1 MALLNILPKYLG
13 FQRLK
18 MFEFNELIVWLERNP
33 QWIAVGI
40 IGASFVESFALIGII
55 IPGVVL
61 LAVISGLAAT
71 SLSIF
76 EVVMLAYFSS
86 LLSDIAS
93 FFIGFSLRNSLSKLW
108 PFKNHPEF
116 LINGQQFF
124 QRYGMIGLFVGK
136 FIGPIRPLL
145 PITAGS
151 LNMNKRN
158 FFFIEILSCF
168 LWALIYTIPGYYA
181 GQSVVTENSN
191 PLDSIWFWIGIIVL
205 LLFIRYFS
213 KKFK

>member
-1 MALLNILPKYLG
+1 LNILPKYLG

>member
-1 MALLNILPKYLG
+1 MNILPKYLG

>member
-1 MALLNILPKYLG
+1 
-13 FQRLK
+13 

-108 PFKNHPEF
+108 PFRNHPEF
-116 LINGQQFF
+116 LINGQKFF
-124 QRYGMIGLFVGK
+124 KRYGMIGLFVGK

-151 LNMNKRN
+151 LNMNKKS
-158 FFFIEILSCF
+158 FFLIEILSCF

-213 KKFK
+213 RKFK

>member
-1 MALLNILPKYLG
+1 
-13 FQRLK
+13 
-18 MFEFNELIVWLERNP
+18 
-33 QWIAVGI
+33 
-40 IGASFVESFALIGII
+40 
-55 IPGVVL
+55 
-61 LAVISGLAAT
+61 
-71 SLSIF
+71 
-76 EVVMLAYFSS
+76 
-86 LLSDIAS
+86 
-93 FFIGFSLRNSLSKLW
+93 LW
-108 PFKNHPEF
+108 PFRNYPEF

-124 QRYGMIGLFVGK
+124 KRYGVIGLFVGK

-151 LNMNKRN
+151 LNMNKKS
-158 FFFIEILSCF
+158 FFLIEILSCF

>member
-1 MALLNILPKYLG
+1 MNILPKYLG

-93 FFIGFSLRNSLSKLW
+93 FFI
-108 PFKNHPEF
+108 
-116 LINGQQFF
+116 
-124 QRYGMIGLFVGK
+124 
-136 FIGPIRPLL
+136 
-145 PITAGS
+145 
-151 LNMNKRN
+151 
-158 FFFIEILSCF
+158 
-168 LWALIYTIPGYYA
+168 
-181 GQSVVTENSN
+181 
-191 PLDSIWFWIGIIVL
+191 
-205 LLFIRYFS
+205 
-213 KKFK
+213 

>member
-1 MALLNILPKYLG
+1 MNILPKYLG

-55 IPGVVL
+55 VPGVVL

>member
-1 MALLNILPKYLG
+1 
-13 FQRLK
+13 
-18 MFEFNELIVWLERNP
+18 MFEFNEIIVWLERNP

-108 PFKNHPEF
+108 PFRNHPEF
-116 LINGQQFF
+116 LINGQKFF
-124 QRYGMIGLFVGK
+124 KRYGMIGLFVGK

-151 LNMNKRN
+151 LNMNKKS
-158 FFFIEILSCF
+158 FFLIEILSCF

>member
-1 MALLNILPKYLG
+1 MNILPKYLG

-18 MFEFNELIVWLERNP
+18 MFEFNEIIVLLERNP

-108 PFKNHPEF
+108 PFRNHPEF
-116 LINGQQFF
+116 LINGQKFF
-124 QRYGMIGLFVGK
+124 KRYGMIGLFVGK

-151 LNMNKRN
+151 LNMNKKS
-158 FFFIEILSCF
+158 FFLIEILSCF

>member
-1 MALLNILPKYLG
+1 MNILPKYLG

-61 LAVISGLAAT
+61 LALISGLAAT

-124 QRYGMIGLFVGK
+124 KRYGMIGLFVGK

>member
-1 MALLNILPKYLG
+1 MNILPKYLG

-116 LINGQQFF
+116 LMNGKKFF
-124 QRYGMIGLFVGK
+124 KQYGMIGLDVHK
-136 FIGPIRPLL
+136 IVVKANKLENVL
-145 PITAGS
+145 PKNI
-151 LNMNKRN
+151 MEKHVKMY
-158 FFFIEILSCF
+158 IK
-168 LWALIYTIPGYYA
+168 
-181 GQSVVTENSN
+181 
-191 PLDSIWFWIGIIVL
+191 II
-205 LLFIRYFS
+205 
-213 KKFK
+213 K

>member
-1 MALLNILPKYLG
+1 
-13 FQRLK
+13 

-158 FFFIEILSCF
+158 FFLIEILSCF

>member
-1 MALLNILPKYLG
+1 LNILPKYLG

-18 MFEFNELIVWLERNP
+18 MFEFNEIIVLLERNP

-108 PFKNHPEF
+108 PFRNHPEF
-116 LINGQQFF
+116 LINGQKFF
-124 QRYGMIGLFVGK
+124 KRYGMIGLFVGK

-151 LNMNKRN
+151 LNMNKKS
-158 FFFIEILSCF
+158 FFLIEILSCF

>member
-1 MALLNILPKYLG
+1 
-13 FQRLK
+13 

-108 PFKNHPEF
+108 PFRNHPEF
-116 LINGQQFF
+116 LINGQKFF
-124 QRYGMIGLFVGK
+124 KRYGMIGLFVGK

-151 LNMNKRN
+151 LNMNKKS
-158 FFFIEILSCF
+158 FFLIEILSCF

>member
-158 FFFIEILSCF
+158 FFLIEILSCF